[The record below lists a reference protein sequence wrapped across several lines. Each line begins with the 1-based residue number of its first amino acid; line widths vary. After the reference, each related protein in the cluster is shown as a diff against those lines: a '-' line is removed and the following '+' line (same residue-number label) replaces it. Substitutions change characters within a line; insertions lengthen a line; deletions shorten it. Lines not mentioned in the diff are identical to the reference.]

1 MESLTTSQTIGTSH
15 STLRRQPTIIPAM
28 SETSNRQISSVA
40 LVTEQR
46 RRVRDLAG
54 FLKSHKVPTEYNDRT
69 QSFVGRIATQ
79 DISQDLD
86 IRFAEFRRNFR
97 LKRVDL
103 RVSEPEEGTG
113 AIVTPWFE
121 YRVTVTHSEEDAGE
135 AVWRQQVTDFR
146 DTEQL
151 FSSAFATVFGNLFDT
166 VEFEPPEP
174 IDMEAFIDSIE
185 NREDDDIS
193 IEYDRTA
200 VWCQLMTDAVPG
212 QLYVES
218 DRVALVTQ
226 QPQLPARLL
235 EAFINFRACLAGI
248 ECF

>member
-1 MESLTTSQTIGTSH
+1 MHG
-15 STLRRQPTIIPAM
+15 P
-28 SETSNRQISSVA
+28 SNRQISSVA

-46 RRVRDLAG
+46 RRVRDLSG

-69 QSFVGRIATQ
+69 QSFVGRIATL
-79 DISQDLD
+79 DISDDLD
-86 IRFAEFRRNFR
+86 IRFAEFRRHFR

-103 RVSEPEEGTG
+103 RVSEPDEGTG
-113 AIVTPWFE
+113 AIATPWFE

-135 AVWRQQVTDFR
+135 AIWRQQVTEFR
-146 DTEQL
+146 DTERL
-151 FSSAFATVFGNLFDT
+151 FSSEFATVFGNLFDT

-174 IDMEAFIDSIE
+174 IDMEAFIDSLE
-185 NREDDDIS
+185 NREGDDIKV
-193 IEYDRTA
+193 EYDRTA
-200 VWCQLMTDAVPG
+200 TWCQLMTEAVPG

-226 QPQLPARLL
+226 QPQLPAQLV
-235 EAFINFRACLAGI
+235 EAFINFRECLTGI

>member
-1 MESLTTSQTIGTSH
+1 MHG
-15 STLRRQPTIIPAM
+15 P
-28 SETSNRQISSVA
+28 SNRQISSVA

-46 RRVRDLAG
+46 RRVRDLSG

-69 QSFVGRIATQ
+69 QSFVGRIATL
-79 DISQDLD
+79 DISDDLD
-86 IRFAEFRRNFR
+86 IRFAEFRRHFR

-103 RVSEPEEGTG
+103 RVSEPDEGTG
-113 AIVTPWFE
+113 AIATPWFE

-135 AVWRQQVTDFR
+135 AIWRQQVTEFR
-146 DTEQL
+146 DTERL
-151 FSSAFATVFGNLFDT
+151 FSSEFATVFGNLFDT

-174 IDMEAFIDSIE
+174 IDMEAFIDSLE
-185 NREDDDIS
+185 NREGDDIKV
-193 IEYDRTA
+193 EYDRTA
-200 VWCQLMTDAVPG
+200 TWCQLMTEAVPG

-226 QPQLPARLL
+226 QAQLPAQLV
-235 EAFINFRACLAGI
+235 EAFINFRECLTGI